1 MCYSGSKDKQFC
13 FEKENMLMANKKP
26 GLIMVFTGDGKG
38 KTTAAVGQA
47 VRALG
52 HGFRVYMI
60 HFMKGRDYGEFLA
73 TANMA
78 NLTLV
83 RAGRDS
89 FVDRE
94 KPDPV
99 DVDLAREGFAKAAQ
113 ALLSGDYDLVVM
125 DEINVAVDYG
135 LVAESELLD
144 LLKDKPKDVSV
155 ILTGRGASPE
165 LVKVADMVS
174 EVLAIKHHYEA
185 GADCCPG
192 IEY

>member
-1 MCYSGSKDKQFC
+1 
-13 FEKENMLMANKKP
+13 MALKKP

-52 HGFRVYMI
+52 HGFKVYMI

-89 FVDRE
+89 FVDRV

-99 DVDLAREGFAKAAQ
+99 DVDLAREGFSKASQ
-113 ALLSGDYDLVVM
+113 AVLSGNYDFVVM

-135 LVAESELLD
+135 LIAKAELLD
-144 LLKDKPKDVSV
+144 LLQKKPKDVSV

-174 EVLAIKHHYEA
+174 EVLAIKHHYQE

>member
-1 MCYSGSKDKQFC
+1 
-13 FEKENMLMANKKP
+13 MALKKP

-52 HGFRVYMI
+52 HGFKVYMI

-89 FVDRE
+89 FVDRV

-99 DVDLAREGFAKAAQ
+99 DIDLAREGFTKASQ
-113 ALLSGDYDLVVM
+113 AVLSGNYDFVVM

-135 LVAESELLD
+135 LIAESELLD
-144 LLKDKPKDVSV
+144 LLKKKPKDVSV
-155 ILTGRGASPE
+155 ILTGRGASPD

-174 EVLAIKHHYEA
+174 EVLAIKHHYQE

>member
-1 MCYSGSKDKQFC
+1 
-13 FEKENMLMANKKP
+13 MANKKP

-52 HGFRVYMI
+52 HGFKVYMI

-89 FVDRE
+89 FVDRA

-99 DVDLAREGFAKAAQ
+99 DIDLARDGFAKAGK
-113 ALLSGDYDLVVM
+113 ALLSGDYDFVVM

-135 LVAESELLD
+135 LIAESELLD
-144 LLKDKPKDVSV
+144 LLKKKPKDVSV

-165 LVKVADMVS
+165 LVKAADMVS
-174 EVLAIKHHYEA
+174 EVLAIKHHYQD